1 MPVLRPARRRGRPR
15 RGRRRRR
22 DRSSSVAPK
31 VPRNRLPV
39 GAASACVLNIWGSA
53 STSGRPSPVRR
64 ARPLCYSDRARFR
77 RRGGTLAVQDSLA
90 ALQEKLANEQRLVQL
105 IDRIHSAKSVDSI
118 FLDIQGDILAFLD
131 ADRMTLY
138 AADMDKKELYS
149 RFLALDAVKEIRLP
163 VNESSVAGYV
173 ATIRQTVNIAD
184 AYDSAELSRING
196 KLRFDA
202 SWDKKTGYRTKQ
214 ILTMPVLH
222 ENRVVGVIQL
232 LNKKKGGR
240 FSKDD
245 ELNVARIAKTLG
257 VAFHNQQQMGRSRGT
272 KFDYLLAQG
281 LVTQDDINAAIA
293 AARHR
298 NTDVEAVLMDQYKIP
313 KNDIGTALSQFY
325 RVPFVEF
332 DERVIPP
339 PDLMKDLKLEYLK
352 RNLWLPVRRD
362 RDGTTLVLIDNP
374 QDIQRV
380 DSIHQVMR
388 GHKVQLAVGLRKDIQ
403 QFLAVAGGEG
413 TGPRAS
419 MSEIISDLGAEASA
433 EKDQDI
439 SGVEVDENDSAV
451 IRLANQ
457 LIVDAYKAR
466 ASDIHI
472 EPYGLQ
478 KDTMIRLRIDGSCNE
493 YQRVPGAFRRALV
506 ARIKIMATL
515 VIAERRKP
523 QDGKIKFKLPD
534 ARDIELRVATVPTQG
549 GNEDVVMRILTASE
563 PIPVDKLGMLD
574 RNLRELKAAAEKPY
588 GLILCVG
595 PTGSGKT
602 TTLHSLLGYINKPDR
617 KIWTAEDPVEITQ
630 YGLRQVQVQPKI
642 GFTFAQAMRAFLRAD
657 PDVIMVG
664 EMRDEETA
672 QTGIEASLTGHLVFS
687 TLHTNSAVETVIR
700 LLDMGLDPFNFA
712 DALLGVLAQ
721 RLVKRVCADCKEE
734 YHPEK
739 EEFDEM
745 VHAYGT
751 DAFARLGHR
760 YDEAFV
766 LYRSKGCANCAKS
779 GYRGRAAIH
788 ELLVA
793 TDEMKRLIQTKARVA
808 EMLALARAEGMTT
821 LVQDGVLKSLQGL
834 TDF

>member
-1 MPVLRPARRRGRPR
+1 M
-15 RGRRRRR
+15 
-22 DRSSSVAPK
+22 
-31 VPRNRLPV
+31 
-39 GAASACVLNIWGSA
+39 
-53 STSGRPSPVRR
+53 
-64 ARPLCYSDRARFR
+64 
-77 RRGGTLAVQDSLA
+77 AVQESVLV
-90 ALQEKLANEQRLVQL
+90 LQERLAKEQKLVQL
-105 IDRIHSAKSVDSI
+105 IDRIHSAKSLDTI
-118 FLDIQGDILAFLD
+118 FFEIQGDILSFLD

-138 AADMDKKELYS
+138 VADVDRKELYS
-149 RFLALDAVKEIRLP
+149 KFLALDTVKEIRVP
-163 VNESSVAGYV
+163 ISEGSVAGFA
-173 ATIRQTVNIAD
+173 ATSRNTVNIGD
-184 AYDSAELSRING
+184 AYDAGELTKISG

-214 ILTMPVLH
+214 ILAMPILH
-222 ENRVVGVIQL
+222 ENRIVGVIQL

-240 FSKDD
+240 FSKED

-257 VAFHNQQQMGRSRGT
+257 VAFHNQQQLGQRRGT

-281 LVTQDDINAAIA
+281 LMTQDDVNTAIA
-293 AARHR
+293 TARQR
-298 NTDVEAVLMDQYKIP
+298 NTDVETILLDQYKIP
-313 KNDIGTALSQFY
+313 KAELGTALSQFY
-325 RVPFVEF
+325 RVPFFEF
-332 DERVIPP
+332 DEHVIPP
-339 PDLMKDLKLEYLK
+339 PDLMKDLKLEFLK
-352 RNLWLPVRRD
+352 RNLWLPLKRE
-362 RDGTTLVLIDNP
+362 RDGSTIVLIDNP

-380 DSIHQVMR
+380 DSVHQVLR
-388 GHKVQLAVGLRKDIQ
+388 GHKVQLAVGLKKDIQ
-403 QFLAVAGGEG
+403 QFLAAAGGEG
-413 TGPRAS
+413 SGPRAS
-419 MSEIISDLGAEASA
+419 MSEILSDLGAEAQA
-433 EKDQDI
+433 ERDPDAI
-439 SGVEVDENDSAV
+439 GAEVDENDSAV

-457 LIVDAYKAR
+457 IIMDAYKAR

-472 EPYGLQ
+472 EPYGVQ
-478 KDTMIRLRIDGSCNE
+478 KDTMIRLRIDGSCME

-515 VIAERRKP
+515 DIAERRKP
-523 QDGKIKFKLPD
+523 QDGKIKFRLPD
-534 ARDIELRVATVPTQG
+534 SRDIELRVATLPTQG

-574 RNLRELKAAAEKPY
+574 RNLREIKTAAEKPY

-712 DALLGVLAQ
+712 DALLAVLAQ
-721 RLVKRVCADCKEE
+721 RLVKRICSECKEE
-734 YHPEK
+734 YHPDEDEFAELEHAFGGK
-739 EEFDEM
+739 EETSKFGID
-745 VHAYGT
+745 YN
-751 DAFARLGHR
+751 D
-760 YDEAFV
+760 DFV
-766 LYRSKGCANCAKS
+766 LFRGKGCNNCNNS
-779 GYRGRAAIH
+779 GYRGRAGIH

-793 TDEMKRLIQTKARVA
+793 NDGMKRLISNKARVT
-808 EMLALARAEGMTT
+808 EMLTAAKGDGMTT
-821 LVQDGVLKSLQGL
+821 LVQDGVLKALDGL
-834 TDF
+834 TDVKQVKAVAIK